1 MFLRSG
7 EADWMDTGLVWDL
20 EKECGAAVGLQG
32 SGQPQCGGAPWP
44 TAAAVCRAGG
54 SAEGDGAQR
63 QVWD

>member
-1 MFLRSG
+1 
-7 EADWMDTGLVWDL
+7 MDTGLVWDL

-63 QVWD
+63 RVWD